1 MTAREVRS
9 VTMQELVPAIMQVM
23 QDGGS
28 AELTVT
34 GRSMT
39 PLLRDRVSRVRL
51 AAVSQPKRGDM
62 VLYRRQNG
70 AYVLH
75 RIAAIG
81 ADGTY
86 MMCGDA
92 QTVLEPGIRREQLL
106 AVVTDFAR
114 DEKWCSCDRPGYC
127 LWWRARLADRPLR
140 HLWVRVCRRL
150 GAGTR

>member
-1 MTAREVRS
+1 
-9 VTMQELVPAIMQVM
+9 
-23 QDGGS
+23 
-28 AELTVT
+28 
-34 GRSMT
+34 
-39 PLLRDRVSRVRL
+39 
-51 AAVSQPKRGDM
+51 M

-114 DEKWCSCDRPGYC
+114 GE
-127 LWWRARLADRPLR
+127 
-140 HLWVRVCRRL
+140 
-150 GAGTR
+150 

>member
-9 VTMQELVPAIMQVM
+9 VTMQELVPAIMQAM

-92 QTVLEPGIRREQLL
+92 
-106 AVVTDFAR
+106 
-114 DEKWCSCDRPGYC
+114 
-127 LWWRARLADRPLR
+127 
-140 HLWVRVCRRL
+140 
-150 GAGTR
+150 